1 MILPGDNSFPYLPVG
16 QVRQRALPSL
26 LAHET
31 ARIWTLLPFIQKLV
45 CLTCVMLFFQCSS
58 SPFPFLTLNSLSYLA
73 LFKYREQ
80 YRNWNLPPMSPQSSS
95 IFVSY
100 SWSYKQLRLNC
111 HVRYSLLWFTAWSF
125 FENWLWREQLI
136 CLHILHPCLITVLF
150 SVRR

>member
-16 QVRQRALPSL
+16 QVRQKALPSL

-80 YRNWNLPPMSPQSSS
+80 YRN
-95 IFVSY
+95 
-100 SWSYKQLRLNC
+100 
-111 HVRYSLLWFTAWSF
+111 
-125 FENWLWREQLI
+125 
-136 CLHILHPCLITVLF
+136 
-150 SVRR
+150 